1 LNLDADCAAAFG
13 WHHLLGPARIARS
26 TWQENPMRPWLSAI
40 AFLILSAPL
49 ARAQTPGLTITKQP
63 VTVGTRMFD
72 PAKPPADIPPFSP
85 GETAEC
91 DSNFLSDANVGGQA
105 RQTDATHA
113 TVTITQ
119 VNVTLQLNIVIW
131 LPNKV
136 TQHVIEHE
144 EGHHQ
149 ISEYFY
155 QTSDKLA
162 ARIAAPYMGKQVVIT
177 GTDLRGE
184 LSKLLQKMGADITD
198 EYNKEAT
205 PEPTQLRF
213 DAITDHGRNDV
224 AAKDAVAQAIKEI
237 PPALTQPANSSNVP
251 KL

>member
-1 LNLDADCAAAFG
+1 LR
-13 WHHLLGPARIARS
+13 H
-26 TWQENPMRPWLSAI
+26 WLSTTAL
-40 AFLILSAPL
+40 LIFAAPL
-49 ARAQTPGLTITKQP
+49 ALAQTPGLTIMKQP
-63 VTVGTRMFD
+63 VTIAHRSFD
-72 PAKPPADIPPFSP
+72 PSKPPPADMPPFDK
-85 GETAEC
+85 GEGGEC

-113 TVTITQ
+113 TVTINQ
-119 VNVTLQLNIVIW
+119 INVTLQLDITIW
-131 LPNKV
+131 VPINA

-155 QTSDKLA
+155 QNADKVA
-162 ARIAAPYMGKQVVIT
+162 QRIAAAYMGKQVVIS

-184 LSKLLQKMGADITD
+184 LSKLLQKMGTDITD
-198 EYNKEAT
+198 EYNKEET

-224 AAKDAVAQAIKEI
+224 VASDAVAQALKAI
-237 PPALTQPANSSNVP
+237 PPPAVQPTAKPGN
-251 KL
+251 